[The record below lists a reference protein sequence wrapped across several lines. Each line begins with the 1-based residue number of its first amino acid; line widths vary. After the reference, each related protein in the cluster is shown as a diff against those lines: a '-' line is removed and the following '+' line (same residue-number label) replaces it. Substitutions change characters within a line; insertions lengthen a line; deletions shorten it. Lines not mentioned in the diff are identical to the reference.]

1 MVLLALIVAHLIADF
16 YCQTDKMVQDKRKY
30 LKLHLI
36 HHAIVTYCVLLIL
49 FTLKNGMFLQML
61 LHAVLP
67 TLCLVVIA
75 FLIDIIKINRVK
87 ETGTVPKMHAT
98 TKQYIV
104 LLIFGLFLIILA
116 LRHSVFIEML
126 VQPLLLIV
134 CIVVLHFI
142 IDIIKIELTGKF
154 KEAHKKNSWELGL
167 FVVDQILHFLSLL
180 FICYF
185 IFDIDLLKVIN
196 KVLILCHLVPGDKFI
211 ISPID
216 IIMFLIIMFI
226 ITTTVSGHI
235 IRLLLGVLP
244 NHLALF
250 EGKYA
255 FKDPFNKDGI
265 FKDDSS
271 KASMSEEYTYLV
283 VKGQNFS
290 RGKMIGY
297 IERILVIVLVINNQ
311 YTALTF
317 VLTAKSLA
325 RFKQMDDRDWA
336 EYFLLGT
343 LVSVVL
349 GVIYGIIIGFILK

>member
-1 MVLLALIVAHLIADF
+1 MILLALIIAHLIADF

-36 HHAIVTYCVLLIL
+36 HHAIVTYFILLIL
-49 FTLKNGMFLQML
+49 FTIKNGMFLQML
-61 LHAVLP
+61 FQVILP
-67 TLCLVVIA
+67 TLCVVVIA
-75 FLIDIIKINRVK
+75 FLIDMIKISRVK
-87 ETGTVPKMHAT
+87 GTVQKMHAT

-104 LLIFGLFLIILA
+104 LLIFGLFLTIFA
-116 LRHSVFIEML
+116 LRRSICIEML
-126 VQPLLLIV
+126 LEPLLLIIW
-134 CIVVLHFI
+134 IVILHFI
-142 IDIIKIELTGKF
+142 IDIIKIELTGRI
-154 KEAHKKNSWELGL
+154 KELHIKNSWELGL
-167 FVVDQILHFLSLL
+167 FLVDQILHILSLL
-180 FICYF
+180 FIYYF
-185 IFDIDLLKVIN
+185 IFDIDLSSLIN
-196 KVLILCHLVPGDKFI
+196 KMLILFHLIPGDKPI

-216 IIMFLIIMFI
+216 IIMFLIIMLI

-265 FKDDSS
+265 FKDDNS

-290 RGKMIGY
+290 RGKIIGY
-297 IERILVIVLVINNQ
+297 IERILVIVLVINSQ

-343 LVSVVL
+343 LVSIVL
-349 GVIYGIIIGFILK
+349 GVVYGIITSFVLK